1 MRTAVAVLIY
11 VCVACAPTGMLVTLI
26 SVLYGRHVGRP
37 PSTFVDDMRTNDI
50 VCLVGMLIAVIGI
63 AVGFVGMVLALV
75 FVTPTLRELLQF
87 IAGLFGS

>member
-1 MRTAVAVLIY
+1 VVAVLIY
-11 VCVACAPTGMLVTLI
+11 ICVVCAPTGMLIAFI
-26 SVLYGRHVGRP
+26 SILYGRHVGRP
-37 PSTFVDDMRTNDI
+37 PSTFVDDMRINDI

-63 AVGFVGMVLALV
+63 AAGFVGMVLALV